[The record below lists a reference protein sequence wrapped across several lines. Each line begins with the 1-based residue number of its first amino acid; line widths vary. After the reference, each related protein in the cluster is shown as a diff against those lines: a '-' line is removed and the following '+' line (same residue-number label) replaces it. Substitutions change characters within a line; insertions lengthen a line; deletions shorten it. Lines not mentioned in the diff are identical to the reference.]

1 MPKVLRSV
9 NDLISANVRWAISNR
24 WAVELG
30 EGFPSIS
37 PFDRFFP
44 AETVD
49 EKISNV
55 NDGQFTLGHHQFRYP
70 QDRIS
75 KEVSI
80 TFLDDDK
87 FTLMEIFRAWMD
99 QLVPPSKGA
108 LGLLKHYAR
117 TILVYRYGWRGS
129 RDGTREVTDARG
141 YLVYPSGMITYS
153 GNQSPEFVRFTVE
166 LAVLKDWII

>member
-1 MPKVLRSV
+1 MKRVLTSV
-9 NDLISANVRWAISNR
+9 NDLISANVRWAIANR

-30 EGFPSIS
+30 DEFPNLP

-55 NDGQFTLGHHQFRYP
+55 NDGQFTIGHHQFRYP

-75 KEVSI
+75 KELSI
-80 TFLDDDK
+80 TFLDDDR
-87 FTLMEIFRAWMD
+87 FSLMETFRAWMD
-99 QLVPPSKGA
+99 ELVPPSKGV
-108 LGLLKHYAR
+108 LGLLKEYAR
-117 TILVYRYGWRGS
+117 TIRVYRYGWEGS
-129 RDGTREVTDARG
+129 GNRRIVTDARE

-153 GNQSPEFVRFTVE
+153 GSQSPEFIRFTIE
-166 LAVLKDWII
+166 LAVLRDKII